1 MVWVFF
7 AHPFDPPPWHL
18 PLLARTCLNFLTGR
32 QQQAAGVKE
41 REVGNGASLL
51 EATVRKEREREYSLT
66 LVSPS
71 LIAFVGAHSL
81 TRCRLD

>member
-41 REVGNGASLL
+41 REVGEWRIPPRGYI
-51 EATVRKEREREYSLT
+51 RKEREREYSLT